1 MAVADGHRDISFSH
15 LPRACVFGVHV
26 QALASEPMDAPLVPW
41 SVGLEHVALQSR
53 TAPLMRRGARG
64 LQRFGWRVE
73 PGDHSGGREH
83 GRPEKA
89 APGLG
94 GG

>member
-1 MAVADGHRDISFSH
+1 
-15 LPRACVFGVHV
+15 
-26 QALASEPMDAPLVPW
+26 MDAPLVPW

-89 APGLG
+89 
-94 GG
+94 